1 MDDDEMY
8 VMDAGEIELERR
20 FDAFAHTRL
29 SPDPAAR
36 ARVRARV
43 MREARLHHDAARIAL
58 HMAPAI
64 EARHRSS
71 ARRLGVPLLAASV
84 WLGIA
89 AGSIAAAQAGGPLY
103 PTRMWLETAT
113 LPASGDARAM
123 ADLGHLDARLGEA
136 LAAATR
142 GDRDAAA
149 AALEAYAEA
158 AEDARANAL
167 DPGVAAQ
174 VESALEHHLAVL
186 TAVADGLAAKGNDT
200 AADAIG
206 ENIERAIAHS
216 AAVLDTLANHQG
228 EPAQGGG
235 AGQGNGNGSG
245 DGNANS
251 GGNGTGS
258 GSGSGSGAGP
268 AETPGGNGGGAAGG
282 GAAGG
287 GGPAGGATSNPTP
300 TTAPIQQPT
309 PTPKPGNPGGPDKP
323 DKPQPT
329 PRGPH

>member
-1 MDDDEMY
+1 
-8 VMDAGEIELERR
+8 
-20 FDAFAHTRL
+20 
-29 SPDPAAR
+29 
-36 ARVRARV
+36 
-43 MREARLHHDAARIAL
+43 
-58 HMAPAI
+58 MAPAI

-71 ARRLGVPLLAASV
+71 VRRLGVPLLAATV

-113 LPASGDARAM
+113 LPASGNARAT
-123 ADLGHLDARLGEA
+123 ADLQHLDARLGEA

-174 VESALEHHLAVL
+174 VESALEHHVAVL

-216 AAVLDTLANHQG
+216 AAVLDTLADHQG
-228 EPAQGGG
+228 GPGQGSG
-235 AGQGNGNGSG
+235 AGQGNGTGG
-245 DGNANS
+245 GNANGGGS
-251 GGNGTGS
+251 GGPAATAGG
-258 GSGSGSGAGP
+258 GP
-268 AETPGGNGGGAAGG
+268 AETPRGNGGD
-282 GAAGG
+282 AAGG
-287 GGPAGGATSNPTP
+287 GGGAGGTTSHPTP
-300 TTAPIQQPT
+300 TTAPVEQPT
-309 PTPKPGNPGGPDKP
+309 STPKPGNPGKP
-323 DKPQPT
+323 DKPQHT
-329 PRGPH
+329 PPGPH

>member
-20 FDAFAHTRL
+20 FDAFARARL
-29 SPDPAAR
+29 SPDSAAR

-43 MREARLHHDAARIAL
+43 LREAALHHEAARIAL

-71 ARRLGVPLLAASV
+71 VRRLGVPLLAASV

-113 LPASGDARAM
+113 LPASGDARAT
-123 ADLGHLDARLGEA
+123 ADLQHLDARLGEA
-136 LAAATR
+136 IAAATR

-149 AALEAYAEA
+149 AALEAYAET

-174 VESALEHHLAVL
+174 VESALEHHVAVL

-200 AADAIG
+200 AANAIG
-206 ENIERAIAHS
+206 ENIQRAIAHS
-216 AAVLDTLANHQG
+216 ATVLDTLANHQG
-228 EPAQGGG
+228 GPDE
-235 AGQGNGNGSG
+235 GNGNGSG
-245 DGNANS
+245 GGNANGGGTGTVGG
-251 GGNGTGS
+251 GGNGG
-258 GSGSGSGAGP
+258 GGGP
-268 AETPGGNGGGAAGG
+268 AETPRGNGGGAAGG
-282 GAAGG
+282 GGGAGG
-287 GGPAGGATSNPTP
+287 TSSDPTP
-300 TTAPIQQPT
+300 TTEPVGQPT
-309 PTPKPGNPGGPDKP
+309 STPKPGNPGGPDKP
-323 DKPQPT
+323 DKPQHT